1 MEVSTLIKNGR
12 NVVFVKEK
20 GINGKVVICVVEEV
34 HSAREYVMNVNQNMS
49 YAYIAMEQGKTN
61 IDSYDNK

>member
-1 MEVSTLIKNGR
+1 M
-12 NVVFVKEK
+12 FVKEK
-20 GINGKVVICVVEEV
+20 EVNGKVVICVVEEV
-34 HSAREYVMNVNQNMS
+34 YSAREYVMYVDQNMS